1 MASYE
6 QKLALQDYNATQAL
20 DPTEAVALFRSGTPL
35 AFLVSPYDPF
45 VMGRWMGEPVLAQA
59 VPPDLENYFTINPV
73 IVYGTYVPP
82 APGVAV
88 RAIITIRTAG
98 WTVRGNNMEVD
109 LPLGKVV
116 DLTVAYEDANG
127 DHASAPGPITWT
139 SSDESIATVE
149 AADDPTD
156 GTVAV
161 ATSVAEGSATIT
173 AQSGEIS
180 ATIDITVQAAE
191 GGDAVSAS
199 ITAGEPRDADEQ
211 ISTLPAPQA
220 GRAGQRP
227 GQSGQTGKPAQR
239 PFAPIQPG
247 VAQRPG
253 TTGKPPIAPGAR
265 RV

>member
-1 MASYE
+1 VASTE
-6 QKLALQDYNATQAL
+6 QTLALQDYNASQAL

-35 AFLVSPYDPF
+35 AFLSAPYDPF
-45 VMGRWMGEPVLAQA
+45 VMGRWMGEPVLAVN

-127 DHASAPGPITWT
+127 DHASPPGPITWS

-149 AADDPTD
+149 AEDDPSD

-161 ATSVAEGSATIT
+161 VTSVAEGSATIT
-173 AQSGEIS
+173 AQSGEIT
-180 ATIDITVQAAE
+180 ATLDITVQAAE
-191 GGDAVSAS
+191 GGDAVSAT
-199 ITAGEPRDADEQ
+199 ITAGEPRDPADQ
-211 ISTLPAPQA
+211 PVNLPAQQA

-227 GQSGQTGKPAQR
+227 APPTSKPAQR

-253 TTGKPPIAPGAR
+253 ATGKPPIAPGAR
-265 RV
+265 RA